1 MVIYIY
7 FCFLLLSLYTMK
19 EPHIDGIRLKTKYSL
34 GLPFNP
40 FLKDR
45 AKALR
50 KARNFPEVIFW
61 KHVHKGKFYNIDFHR
76 QKIIGNYIVDFYIES
91 LSIVIEIDGSSHNDK
106 EEYDHNRDKF
116 LESCGLTI
124 FHVSDMMI
132 LFDLETV
139 LNELKAFIIEN
150 YS

>member
-1 MVIYIY
+1 
-7 FCFLLLSLYTMK
+7 MK
-19 EPHIDGIRLKTKYSL
+19 ELSIEGIRLKSKYSF

-40 FLKDR
+40 FLKER

-61 KHVHKGKFYNIDFHR
+61 KHVHKGRFYNIDFHR

-91 LSIVIEIDGSSHNDK
+91 LSMVIEIDGNSHNGK
-106 EEYDHNRDKF
+106 EKYDQHRDEF

-124 FHVSDMMI
+124 FRVSDMMI
-132 LFDLETV
+132 LYDLQTV
-139 LNELKAFIIEN
+139 LDELKAFIIKN